1 MRRLS
6 IVLVLAL
13 AAVGWPAATN
23 AAQAATVAAAAA
35 GSLQADFNND
45 GFADLA
51 VGVPM
56 EDIGGIIEAGV
67 VRCCTAR
74 LAG

>member
-23 AAQAATVAAAAA
+23 AAHAATAAA

-51 VGVPM
+51 VGVP
-56 EDIGGIIEAGV
+56 EEISAASTRLEWST
-67 VRCCTAR
+67 CCTAR
-74 LAG
+74 PVG